1 MASKIRGQDKGLRG
15 DNDLG
20 EDSKRGRE
28 GKTAARHR
36 HLRRFVGDE
45 RGSNLVEYG
54 IVLVLFLTMLF
65 GVIDFGRAMY
75 AYHFVSGAAR
85 EATRYAMVR
94 GSSCPATECPSGP
107 ASTTD
112 IQNYVMNVPAGI
124 DATQLTVTPT
134 WNPGGSVTC
143 NGIPNSP
150 GCVVEVQVSYNFS
163 FLLPFMP
170 KSSILMTSSSEMTI
184 SQ

>member
-1 MASKIRGQDKGLRG
+1 MGRA
-15 DNDLG
+15 
-20 EDSKRGRE
+20 SKRGTD
-28 GKTAARHR
+28 KKAAARCR
-36 HLRRFVGDE
+36 QLRRFVGDE

-54 IVLVLFLTMLF
+54 IVLILFLTMLF

-75 AYHFVSGAAR
+75 AYHFISGAAR

-94 GSSCPATECPSGP
+94 GSSCPETECPSGP
-107 ASTTD
+107 ARPTD

-124 DATQLTVTPT
+124 DATRLTVTPT
-134 WNPGGSVTC
+134 WNPGGSIACT
-143 NGIPNSP
+143 GTPNSP

-170 KSSILMTSSSEMTI
+170 KSSILMTSSSQMTI